1 MNAQPALPH
10 DWTRHVHAARTRMLF
25 SHVPF
30 AAPMGGALALL
41 LLAYV
46 YHLYPATFTPWA
58 WAWGALTFLVECA
71 AAVHA
76 VMYLRSRHRQARAW
90 RQRLVAITALTGVM
104 WALSVWAMPLS
115 DHPEL
120 RATLVG
126 ATLGVSACGAFMFT
140 ADRLLARLFFAPI
153 GLSLAVFC
161 AAVGDARGLFGV
173 VLVLGFTGVFW
184 VAANRSH
191 RRTGELLRR
200 RYESEHLAT
209 LRAAALEEASQLSN
223 AKDMFLATMSHEMR
237 TPLHGIL
244 GLSRMLHQ
252 DARCDATRDQLALI
266 QSAGSHLLGVI
277 NDVLDLSRLQARRL
291 ALQVAPADLHAL
303 VQDVAGLARAQ
314 SVARHSA
321 LQIDCLIAPGVPQW
335 VAADAYRLRQ
345 ILINL
350 MGNAVKFTPSGRVT
364 LTVSADETSSDD
376 AAEAMLNFV
385 VTDTGIGIPPDEQ
398 ARIFEPFHQVEGGA
412 QAHTGTGTGL
422 GLSISREIAQAMG
435 GSLSCHS
442 LLGHGST
449 FSLRVSLALANAP
462 VHAPNAPSASQS
474 AHTTQTRHVLLVED
488 NPINTIVA
496 KATLEQLGLTV
507 TALENGR
514 LAVEWLAVNKA
525 DLVLMDCL
533 MPEMN
538 GLDATRHIRA
548 VERQGGAAPVPIIAL
563 TASAEPAD
571 RSACESA
578 GMTDFLA
585 KPFTA
590 EDLAQTLSRHL
601 PAGQPRAHS
610 LS

>member
-244 GLSRMLHQ
+244 GLSRMLQH

-321 LQIDCLIAPGVPQW
+321 LQIDCLVAPGVPQW

-350 MGNAVKFTPSGRVT
+350 MGNAVKFTPNGRVT
-364 LTVSADETSSDD
+364 LTVSADAPPSDIP
-376 AAEAMLNFV
+376 AEATLNFV
-385 VTDTGIGIPPDEQ
+385 VTDTGIGIAPEEQ
-398 ARIFEPFHQVEGGA
+398 ARIFEPFHQAGGGGHA
-412 QAHTGTGTGL
+412 NTGTGL

-435 GSLSCHS
+435 GTLNCHS
-442 LLGHGST
+442 LPGHGST
-449 FSLRVSLALANAP
+449 FSLRVSLKLADAP
-462 VHAPNAPSASQS
+462 VHTQRTPVALAPP
-474 AHTTQTRHVLLVED
+474 HTAQTRHVLLVED

-496 KATLEQLGLTV
+496 KATLEQMGLTV

-514 LAVEWLAVNKA
+514 QAVEWLAVNKA

-538 GLDATRHIRA
+538 GLDATRLIRA
-548 VERQGGAAPVPIIAL
+548 RERQAGTGRPLPIIAL
-563 TASAEPAD
+563 TASTEPAD
-571 RSACESA
+571 RSACQSA
-578 GMTDFLA
+578 GMDDFLA